1 MIPSQLVPSA
11 NHLWQSTLFAGVA
24 GLLTVFLRKNRA
36 HVRYWLWLIASVKF
50 LLPFSIL
57 VVIGGL
63 LGRHTTA
70 AVAPSGLVSA
80 ADFSSFVEQVGEP
93 FTVTVPQFALPAVQR
108 SYTSVAVA
116 VLIFVWA
123 IGFVTLVC
131 RWTLRWWRIRAT
143 VRNASLLDLPIGLPV
158 KSSPAFGEPGVFGIF
173 RPALLL
179 PDKILDCLTVGE
191 MESIVAHELCHV
203 RRRDNLATVIHMAVE
218 VVFWFHPLVW
228 WLGARLMEERERAC
242 DEEVLRTGGDPRAYA
257 EGILKICELYLA
269 SPLACVAGVTGGD
282 LKRRIEAIVS
292 GHEVLPISF
301 AKKVGLSVAAAAALA
316 LPIGVGI
323 GHPRTAQAQS
333 QSPVRPSD
341 AATLRFEVASVKTCA
356 VEPNTGNER
365 RPEYKITPGRAD
377 IECLTLERII
387 YFAYGGVGSLKN
399 PLLNDHPLDPTHVR
413 GGPGWI
419 RSQKFTINGKAEG
432 TADRTVL
439 MGPML
444 RALLEER
451 FQLKAH
457 RQTEEIAMYA
467 MTVAKGGLKIKPLQ
481 EGGCTSRDTIKGLSQ
496 DAVAAFDRGPTP
508 ICGSFSSM
516 GDGVN
521 ANWVLGGQSLA
532 RFASSI
538 LSNLTDRY
546 VMDKTGVTGIFNIRL
561 EFALDESL
569 RSGVFGGGRAVDPP
583 PPGIERA
590 PSLFTALEQQLGL
603 RIEKT
608 KGPHEF
614 LVIDHVEKPSEN

>member
-1 MIPSQLVPSA
+1 MKQLA
-11 NHLWQSTLFAGVA
+11 VA
-24 GLLTVFLRKNRA
+24 
-36 HVRYWLWLIASVKF
+36 
-50 LLPFSIL
+50 
-57 VVIGGL
+57 L
-63 LGRHTTA
+63 LG
-70 AVAPSGLVSA
+70 
-80 ADFSSFVEQVGEP
+80 
-93 FTVTVPQFALPAVQR
+93 
-108 SYTSVAVA
+108 
-116 VLIFVWA
+116 
-123 IGFVTLVC
+123 
-131 RWTLRWWRIRAT
+131 
-143 VRNASLLDLPIGLPV
+143 
-158 KSSPAFGEPGVFGIF
+158 
-173 RPALLL
+173 
-179 PDKILDCLTVGE
+179 
-191 MESIVAHELCHV
+191 
-203 RRRDNLATVIHMAVE
+203 
-218 VVFWFHPLVW
+218 
-228 WLGARLMEERERAC
+228 
-242 DEEVLRTGGDPRAYA
+242 
-257 EGILKICELYLA
+257 
-269 SPLACVAGVTGGD
+269 
-282 LKRRIEAIVS
+282 
-292 GHEVLPISF
+292 SF
-301 AKKVGLSVAAAAALA
+301 AKKVGFSVAAAAALA

-333 QSPVRPSD
+333 QSPVQPPD
-341 AATLRFEVASVKTCA
+341 AATPRFEVASVKTCA

-419 RSQKFTINGKAEG
+419 RSDKFTINGKAEG
-432 TADRTVL
+432 NADRTVL
-439 MGPML
+439 MGPLL

-451 FQLKAH
+451 FQLKTH

-467 MTVAKGGLKIKPLQ
+467 MTVAKSGLKIKPLQ
-481 EGGCTSRDTIKGLSQ
+481 EGGCTARDTIKDLSQ
-496 DAVAAFDRGPTP
+496 DAVAALAHGPTP
-508 ICGSFSSM
+508 ICGSFNST

-538 LSNLTDRY
+538 LSNVTDRY

-561 EFALDESL
+561 EFALDESIK
-569 RSGVFGGGRAVDPP
+569 SGVFGGGRAVDPP
-583 PPGIERA
+583 PTGIERA